1 VSAPE
6 KTNPNRGP
14 GYETR
19 DISLRPILYSALGLL
34 LLTVVAQVGMLFL
47 FEDFDAGHKALDAA
61 QQRPLASEL
70 RREAPPEP
78 RLQTHPLADLA
89 ALHAWE
95 DRVLTTYAW
104 VDRNAGT
111 VRIPVDRAKDLILER
126 GLPARREGR

>member
-1 VSAPE
+1 VGAPE
-6 KTNPNRGP
+6 KKDSTRGP

-19 DISLRPILYSALGLL
+19 DISVRPILWSALGLML
-34 LLTVVAQVGMLFL
+34 LAVFSQFAMLAL
-47 FEDFDAGHKALDAA
+47 FNDYQAKDEALNPP
-61 QQRPLASEL
+61 QRPLAAEL
-70 RREAPPEP
+70 RRQAPPEP

-89 ALHAWE
+89 ALRAWE

-104 VDRNAGT
+104 VDRGAGS